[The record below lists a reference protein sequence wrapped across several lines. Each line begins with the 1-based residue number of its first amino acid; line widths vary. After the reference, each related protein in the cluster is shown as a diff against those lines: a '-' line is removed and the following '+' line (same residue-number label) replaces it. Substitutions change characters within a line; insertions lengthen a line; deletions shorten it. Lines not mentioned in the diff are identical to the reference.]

1 MCLLQRLGLLL
12 VALPLSVGASL
23 EQITVVALGEQHG
36 ATSLLD
42 HGALTSLFVPWPRHG
57 PGMLRVDSGRRS
69 GSSRIACV
77 VERGEYTIG
86 IKIVQ
91 LSAFYQVVIRLN
103 A

>member
-1 MCLLQRLGLLL
+1 
-12 VALPLSVGASL
+12 
-23 EQITVVALGEQHG
+23 
-36 ATSLLD
+36 
-42 HGALTSLFVPWPRHG
+42 
-57 PGMLRVDSGRRS
+57 MLRVDSGRRS